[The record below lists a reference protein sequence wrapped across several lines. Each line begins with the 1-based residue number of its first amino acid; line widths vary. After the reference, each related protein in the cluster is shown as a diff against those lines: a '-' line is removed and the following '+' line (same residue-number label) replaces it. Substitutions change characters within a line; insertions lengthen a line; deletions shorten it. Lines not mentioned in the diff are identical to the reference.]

1 MASSSVR
8 AEMIEALRL
17 DLVGPDNAHAFA
29 HELLP
34 DAPSRW
40 YMCGFLV
47 PSSAPTEQKS
57 DETSADE
64 IDSGDDTKGADDA
77 APPDRA
83 TARKSLLPSSM
94 GLSVLVAPSVEALEA
109 KVVWGDYLYEGAEE
123 PSDAPPATETTA
135 ELHDKPATPQNDEK
149 TEGQDESK
157 GG

>member
-1 MASSSVR
+1 MPTTSATIRSEIV
-8 AEMIEALRL
+8 EALRL
-17 DLVGPDNAHAFA
+17 DLVGPDNSHAFA

-94 GLSVLVAPSVEALEA
+94 A
-109 KVVWGDYLYEGAEE
+109 
-123 PSDAPPATETTA
+123 
-135 ELHDKPATPQNDEK
+135 
-149 TEGQDESK
+149 
-157 GG
+157 

>member
-1 MASSSVR
+1 MSTPSEDRS
-8 AEMIEALRL
+8 EMVEALKL

-29 HELLP
+29 RELLP

-94 GLSVLVAPSVEALEA
+94 GLSVLVAHGVDALEA
-109 KVVWGDYLYEGAEE
+109 KVAWGDYLYEGAVE
-123 PSDAPPATETTA
+123 PGDAPPMTETAA
-135 ELHDKPATPQNDEK
+135 ELH
-149 TEGQDESK
+149 
-157 GG
+157 

>member
-1 MASSSVR
+1 M
-8 AEMIEALRL
+8 
-17 DLVGPDNAHAFA
+17 VGPDNAHAFA

-40 YMCGFLV
+40 YLCGFLM

-94 GLSVLVAPSVEALEA
+94 GLSVLVAPGVEALEA
-109 KVVWGDYLYEGAEE
+109 KLAWGDYLYEGAAVCN
-123 PSDAPPATETTA
+123 PT
-135 ELHDKPATPQNDEK
+135 
-149 TEGQDESK
+149 
-157 GG
+157 